1 MRVLFFFLILFS
13 TAQAQIVIPSDSITI
28 VQKNAFI
35 TFLRQ
40 ENDVFFRANLTYRP
54 YLKWYINKQNTY
66 FINKEPDAKVLSPE
80 KLRSSSFDEFLHKR
94 YVIKVAEKR
103 YFISVVNRYL
113 VSLQVYERCSNF
125 QEKYA
130 TTLDNTNQKWC
141 MKNVF
146 HLHPLVYD
154 FSNNKQIYAFLF
166 GSFPMCYIL
175 PLSDGNKIFINDHI
189 NKEMVSTNLK
199 ESFLAQLHENDFKE
213 LEENFFQIK
222 PKGNKYELITFGN
235 VNVLPQTYDSIEQ
248 NKFFIL
254 AKDGNRTDIYNR
266 YLQKLNFPT
275 LKAVYLYRT
284 GIQVLDN
291 NGAYCCDVNGNKV
304 KELPEEK
311 IHFTCGNVTSYRYEI
326 MKKPMPYVEL
336 SGGQLG
342 ESYVIKQYNLTDRNE
357 NENITFVNNKTFTGS
372 GNKPQWLRVQQ
383 GNLFGLFEYEYHKS
397 HQLKGKQLLPIAF
410 DKIEQDKNEQILFYQ
425 NGKVAIYPQFSTPQY
440 DVLVPITNAFYQIEK
455 NGRKG
460 FLDIYTLEEYF

>member
-1 MRVLFFFLILFS
+1 
-13 TAQAQIVIPSDSITI
+13 
-28 VQKNAFI
+28 
-35 TFLRQ
+35 
-40 ENDVFFRANLTYRP
+40 
-54 YLKWYINKQNTY
+54 
-66 FINKEPDAKVLSPE
+66 
-80 KLRSSSFDEFLHKR
+80 
-94 YVIKVAEKR
+94 
-103 YFISVVNRYL
+103 
-113 VSLQVYERCSNF
+113 
-125 QEKYA
+125 
-130 TTLDNTNQKWC
+130 

-175 PLSDGNKIFINDHI
+175 PLSDGNKIFINDRI

-199 ESFLAQLHENDFKE
+199 ESFLAQLRENDFKE

-266 YLQKLNFPT
+266 YLQKLKFPT

-291 NGAYCCDVNGNKV
+291 NGAYYCDVNGNKV

-342 ESYVIKQYNLTDRNE
+342 ESYVVKQYSLTDRNE

-372 GNKPQWLRVQQ
+372 GKPQWLRVQQ
-383 GNLFGLFEYEYHKS
+383 GKLFGLFEYEYHNS
-397 HQLKGKQLLPIAF
+397 NQLKGKQLLPIAF
-410 DKIEQDKNEQILFYQ
+410 NKIEQDKNERILFYQ
-425 NGKVAIYPQFSTPQY
+425 NGKVGVFPQFTTPQY

-455 NGRKG
+455 NGKQG
-460 FLDIYTLEEYF
+460 YLDIKTMTEYF